1 MAQRPAELEVTV
13 KEVALLFPLLLFP
26 SSSCPWSRQRRNGA
40 SWAWEE
46 HLQCRPW
53 ASQEQKGPS
62 SCRGAGK
69 RAGKTQQDTSLLL
82 IIAGK

>member
-1 MAQRPAELEVTV
+1 M
-13 KEVALLFPLLLFP
+13 KEATLLFPLLFP

-53 ASQEQKGPS
+53 VSQEQKGPS
-62 SCRGAGK
+62 SCGEAGG